1 MLTSG
6 LFLVGH
12 AYNRTPLF
20 QKSLQRSASSTTMA
34 ETAAGSEEP
43 VVEQPAAGGAD
54 QPGQDLQN
62 QDGEAL
68 GDGKVIERWLGSNCY
83 NVYCRERWLP
93 QAVGALG
100 AWEG

>member
-1 MLTSG
+1 
-6 LFLVGH
+6 
-12 AYNRTPLF
+12 
-20 QKSLQRSASSTTMA
+20 MA

-68 GDGKVIERWLGSNCY
+68 GDGKVIYLLLGINCY
-83 NVYCRERWLP
+83 IVDCRERWLP
-93 QAVGALG
+93 QAVGAPG

>member
-1 MLTSG
+1 
-6 LFLVGH
+6 
-12 AYNRTPLF
+12 
-20 QKSLQRSASSTTMA
+20 MA

-68 GDGKVIERWLGSNCY
+68 GDGKVIYLLLGINCY
-83 NVYCRERWLP
+83 IVDCRERWLP

-100 AWEG
+100 SWEGRLVCSLSPICLSRGSTTSPVRLHR